1 MKQEIVRHGPELT
14 LVSSVFHAL
23 ASEAADAILRHYRKP
38 GEVRMKA
45 DASPVTDADEEAN
58 LLIVS
63 GLKRAFPGMP
73 ILAEESADDSA
84 RFGSKWLF
92 VVDPL
97 DGTKEYVNR
106 NGEFSVNIAL
116 LENNIPIAGH
126 IHIPVTGHFY
136 SAVKGKGAWF
146 CDGGASPE
154 MDAGACGMFP
164 EMGGSAAGNPH
175 CAETVREK
183 AGELQRIHVSDR
195 TSGLCAAVS
204 RSHQS
209 GELERLLKH
218 GRISRTL
225 VSGSSLKGCLIAQGI
240 ADVYY
245 RFGRTMEWDTAAMQC
260 IVEEAGGVMRQMD
273 DSPMKYNKKVPEN
286 PIGFYVL
293 NRLENRL
300 HGDA

>member
-1 MKQEIVRHGPELT
+1 MKQEIVRHGPDST
-14 LVSSVFHAL
+14 LVSSVFRAL
-23 ASEAADAILRHYRKP
+23 ASEAADVILRHYRQP

-63 GLKRAFPGMP
+63 GLKHAFPGIP
-73 ILAEESADDSA
+73 ILAEESADDPA

-97 DGTKEYVNR
+97 DGTKEYVKR

-116 LENNIPIAGH
+116 LENGVPVVGH
-126 IHIPVTGHFY
+126 IHMPVTGHFY
-136 SAVKGKGAWF
+136 SAVKGEGAWF
-146 CDGGASPE
+146 CD
-154 MDAGACGMFP
+154 
-164 EMGGSAAGNPH
+164 
-175 CAETVREK
+175 
-183 AGELQRIHVSDR
+183 GELQRIHVSDR

-209 GELERLLKH
+209 GELERLMKH
-218 GRISRTL
+218 GRIARTI
-225 VSGSSLKGCLIAQGI
+225 VSGSSLKGCLIAHGM

-273 DSPMKYNKKVPEN
+273 DSPMTYNKEVPEN